1 MSIKI
6 ITLYTLKEWAKRMK
20 EFDITEK
27 IGTDGVKIVVVG
39 VGGGGSSMVDNLVD
53 SDIADKVKLVAV
65 NTDAQALKNSK
76 VPHKLQIGEK
86 ITDGKGA
93 GMKPEVGKA
102 AALESYDE
110 IKEMLEIKRPII
122 GEVSLRKKT
131 K

>member
-1 MSIKI
+1 M
-6 ITLYTLKEWAKRMK
+6 E
-20 EFDITEK
+20 EFKVTEK

-39 VGGGGSSMVDNLVD
+39 VGGGGSNMVDNLVD

-65 NTDAQALKNSK
+65 NTDAQALKDSK
-76 VPHKLQIGEK
+76 IPHKLQIGEK

-93 GMKPEVGKA
+93 GMKPEIGKA

-110 IKEMLEIKRPII
+110 IKEMLQDVDPE
-122 GEVSLRKKT
+122 GKK

>member
-1 MSIKI
+1 M
-6 ITLYTLKEWAKRMK
+6 E
-20 EFDITEK
+20 EFKVTEK

-39 VGGGGSSMVDNLVD
+39 VGGGGGNMVDNLVN

-65 NTDAQALKNSK
+65 NTDTQALNNSK
-76 VPHKLQIGEK
+76 VPNKLQIGKK

-110 IKEMLEIKRPII
+110 IKDVLMTFDDKESR
-122 GEVSLRKKT
+122 
-131 K
+131 